1 MGRVWHEEMKR
12 PILLML
18 ILVVISTYSLSK
30 GDEIREE
37 RGADREKDGVCIRCH
52 ARIPAQKIMMKEDKR
67 CIECHGSEDIDEID
81 MLQENT
87 RNNEYNP
94 PIPPLLKGGERG
106 FSGEKMQLTSGGRVV
121 PASME
126 EAGHNDDMAL
136 IPAGEFIMGNN
147 GRSRAE
153 GEGDLDERPSRKV
166 HLDAFYIDRYEVTNT
181 GYKRFVDATGHR
193 MPVKWKDGTY
203 PLDKGDHPVVYVS
216 WTDAY
221 SYCRW
226 VGKRLPS
233 EEEWEKAAR
242 GTDGR
247 HFPWGNEFD
256 PMKANTPQYWLNIRK
271 AGGTMPVGS
280 FKEGRSPYGLYDM
293 SGNVYEWT
301 ENWYKPYPGNR
312 SPNVHYGEKNKVMRG
327 GSWYDCLS
335 YGCGLSSPVYNRTR
349 FTPEIRNNNTGFR
362 CAKNG

>member
-1 MGRVWHEEMKR
+1 MGRIRHKEMKR
-12 PILLML
+12 TIFFII
-18 ILVVISTYSLSK
+18 ILVVMSAYSLSK

-37 RGADREKDGVCIRCH
+37 TGAHREKDGICIRCH

-67 CIECHGSEDIDEID
+67 CIECHGPEDGMGDLVRTSNREI
-81 MLQENT
+81 M
-87 RNNEYNP
+87 P
-94 PIPPLLKGGERG
+94 
-106 FSGEKMQLTSGGRVV
+106 V
-121 PASME
+121 SME
-126 EAGHNDDMAL
+126 EKGHDDDMVL
-136 IPAGEFIMGNN
+136 IPAGEFIMGSN
-147 GRSRAE
+147 GRSAAE
-153 GEGDLDERPSRKV
+153 GEGDLDERPTRKV
-166 HLDAFYIDRYEVTNT
+166 YVDAFYIDRYEVTNS
-181 GYKRFVDATGHR
+181 GYKRFVDTTGHR
-193 MPVKWKDGTY
+193 MPVKWKEGIY
-203 PLDKGDHPVVYVS
+203 PPGKGDHPVAYVS

-256 PMKANTPQYWLNIRK
+256 HMKANTPQYWLNIGK

-335 YGCGLSSPVYNRTR
+335 YGCGLSSPAYNRTR

-362 CAKNG
+362 CAKDQ

>member
-1 MGRVWHEEMKR
+1 MGRVWLRKTR
-12 PILLML
+12 VIFLFIIIL
-18 ILVVISTYSLSK
+18 IAITTYSITK
-30 GDEIREE
+30 GNESVNKEK
-37 RGADREKDGVCIRCH
+37 RGAVCIKCH
-52 ARIPAQKIMMKEDKR
+52 AMIKTHKIEMREDKR
-67 CIECHGSEDIDEID
+67 CIECHGSDNILHTNMYEEEIGIKEDN
-81 MLQENT
+81 L
-87 RNNEYNP
+87 P
-94 PIPPLLKGGERG
+94 LPPLIIGGVEG
-106 FSGEKMQLTSGGRVV
+106 FSVEKKPPTSEGRVRPV
-121 PASME
+121 SNGE
-126 EAGHNDDMAL
+126 IRQSNDMVL

-153 GEGDLDERPSRKV
+153 GEGDLDERPAHKV
-166 HLDAFYIDRYEVTNT
+166 YLDPFYIDKYEVTNAE
-181 GYKRFVDATGHR
+181 YKGFVDATGHR
-193 MPVKWKDGTY
+193 VPVKWKNGTY
-203 PLDKGDHPVVYVS
+203 PPDRGNHPVAFVS

-221 SYCRW
+221 AYCQW
-226 VGKRLPS
+226 AGKRLPS

-271 AGGTMPVGS
+271 EGGTMPVGS
-280 FKEGRSPYGLYDM
+280 FEKGKSPYGLYDM

-312 SPNVHYGEKNKVMRG
+312 FPNVHYGEKNKVMKG

-349 FTPEIRNNNTGFR
+349 FAPEIRNNNTGFR
-362 CAKNG
+362 CAKNP

>member
-1 MGRVWHEEMKR
+1 MVSKEEYRSQESGGR
-12 PILLML
+12 ISFCLLSSVFCL
-18 ILVVISTYSLSK
+18 LYSVSYLTAEK
-30 GDEIREE
+30 QVEIGDEIGGELKEE
-37 RGADREKDGVCIRCH
+37 RVCVKCH

-67 CIECHGSEDIDEID
+67 CIECHGPED
-81 MLQENT
+81 
-87 RNNEYNP
+87 
-94 PIPPLLKGGERG
+94 GE
-106 FSGEKMQLTSGGRVV
+106 MDLILTSNRELMPV
-121 PASME
+121 SRE

-181 GYKRFVDATGHR
+181 GYKKFVDAAGHR

-203 PLDKGDHPVVYVS
+203 PPDKGDHPVVYVS

-226 VGKRLPS
+226 EGKRLPS

-247 HFPWGNEFD
+247 HFPWGTEFD

-280 FKEGRSPYGLYDM
+280 FKEGRSPYGLHDM